1 MHVLLFGKTPQE
13 EWLDVDETLAREL
26 GERLASL
33 GFEGGLAEALF
44 RWGGNE
50 NLEERIDGAERIDPV
65 VLDEL
70 RRLSA

>member
-1 MHVLLFGKTPQE
+1 M
-13 EWLDVDETLAREL
+13 
-26 GERLASL
+26 
-33 GFEGGLAEALF
+33 F

-70 RRLSA
+70 RRLSG